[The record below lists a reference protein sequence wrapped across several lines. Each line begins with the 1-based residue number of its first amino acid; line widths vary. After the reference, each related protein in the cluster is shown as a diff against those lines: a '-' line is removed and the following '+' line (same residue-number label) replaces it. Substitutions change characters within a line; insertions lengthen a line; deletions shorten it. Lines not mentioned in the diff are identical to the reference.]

1 MLVSTEADEQM
12 LGDLM
17 RLVRQLVCDGD
28 LMLARMMRQKVI
40 EKCDYFTRKHQTSQ
54 NPTLLPSY
62 QLTVKY
68 VCQLSYYYNN
78 NNTTYYYYYYYYY
91 YYCCHSDT

>member
-1 MLVSTEADEQM
+1 MLFSTEADEQM
-12 LGDLM
+12 LSDLM

-40 EKCDYFTRKHQTSQ
+40 EKCDYFREKHENSQ
-54 NPTLLPSY
+54 HVTLLPSY

-68 VCQLSYYYNN
+68 VHQLLL
-78 NNTTYYYYYYYYY
+78 
-91 YYCCHSDT
+91 